1 MKVVPMLMNGTPS
14 PSRLV
19 AEAVSTL
26 NGVMKHVGVVS
37 DKELPYLIT
46 RLDVVSKSPSLAV
59 VTAYADDHNMFQ
71 FELMWLPCSRGAGG
85 IQNDWV
91 RYRYNT
97 RELAH
102 FYQDT
107 MKDLSSS

>member
-14 PSRLV
+14 PRRLV

-26 NGVMKHVGVVS
+26 NGVMKHVGVMS
-37 DKELPYLIT
+37 DRELPYLIT
-46 RLDVVSKSPSLAV
+46 RLDVVSKSPSLAL
-59 VTAYADDHNMFQ
+59 VTAYADDRNMFQ
-71 FELMWLPCSRGAGG
+71 FELMWSPCSRGVGG